1 MQLREQQ
8 INQPFAV
15 VAVYILPHEEPA
27 GGGSVMCIT
36 PLMHTQCSR
45 PTIPL

>member
-1 MQLREQQ
+1 MQLRERL

-27 GGGSVMCIT
+27 GGERYVHHSAYAYPM
-36 PLMHTQCSR
+36 Q
-45 PTIPL
+45 

>member
-1 MQLREQQ
+1 MQLRERL

-27 GGGSVMCIT
+27 GGSVMCIT
-36 PLMHTQCSR
+36 PLMHTKCSR
-45 PTIPL
+45 LTIPL